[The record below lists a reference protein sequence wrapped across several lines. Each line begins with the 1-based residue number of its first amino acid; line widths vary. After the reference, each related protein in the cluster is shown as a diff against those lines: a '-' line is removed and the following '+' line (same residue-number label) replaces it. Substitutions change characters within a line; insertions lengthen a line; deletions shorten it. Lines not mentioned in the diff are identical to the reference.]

1 MEEIEEVALAKNRV
15 TPERDLIISRK
26 IVKK

>member
-15 TPERDLIISRK
+15 APERDFIVSRK